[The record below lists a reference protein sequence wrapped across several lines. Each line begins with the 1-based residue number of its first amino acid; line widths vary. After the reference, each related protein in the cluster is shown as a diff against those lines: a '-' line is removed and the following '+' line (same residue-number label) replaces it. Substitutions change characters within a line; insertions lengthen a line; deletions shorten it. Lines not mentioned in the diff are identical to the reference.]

1 MSGCS
6 DPEAEGRL
14 RYLEKDGP
22 QAMDVPETSKTLVIV
37 PFAPVEF
44 HGPHLPL
51 STDLIL
57 AAQFSKIGAEEFL
70 ERNRSWSALIYP
82 VIPLGA
88 DLVPH
93 RGSVA
98 VPLRVVY
105 KAAVSVGTHF
115 IEQGFPNI
123 VFQSGHGGLDHDRAL
138 ERAARVLNR
147 RYRRRNVR
155 VVAPLGPVMMRL
167 WGSGIRTHLNPLLE
181 TKLTEQNEKDFLYE
195 THGGWWET
203 SMVLYHCPER
213 MTETYKNMP
222 DYLPPVKSIVR
233 VLLAAVEPLVPRHFR
248 ALIKSNRP
256 LLEVGISWFWWGTK
270 PGYHGFPSRA
280 SLDMGRASTLLA
292 RRFFADFLDRMYI
305 ERADLEEAAS
315 LYSLFDLLRW
325 YAAGAGASI
334 AAVLGML
341 AFFFR

>member
-1 MSGCS
+1 MSQTVS
-6 DPEAEGRL
+6 PVQSERL
-14 RYLEKDGP
+14 RFLEYQGP
-22 QAMDVPETSKTLVIV
+22 KALDVPDPSKTLVII

-57 AAQFSKIGAEEFL
+57 AAQFSKIEAEEFL
-70 ERNRSWSALIYP
+70 ERNPSWYVIMYP
-82 VIPLGA
+82 VVPMGA

-93 RGSVA
+93 PGSVA

-105 KAAVSVGTHF
+105 TTAVSLGRHF
-115 IEQGFPNI
+115 IKQGFPNV
-123 VFQSGHGGLDHDRAL
+123 VFQSGHGGLNHDRAL

-147 RYRRRNVR
+147 RYKRHNAR

-167 WGSGIRTHLNPLLE
+167 WGGGIRAHLNPLLE
-181 TKLTEQNEKDFLYE
+181 HPLSEQHEKDFLYE

-213 MTETYKNMP
+213 MTELYRSMP
-222 DYLPPVKSIVR
+222 DYLPPIKPVVR
-233 VLLAAVEPLVPRHFR
+233 LLIAVLEAITPRHFK
-248 ALIKSNRP
+248 ALLQANRP
-256 LLEVGISWFWWGTK
+256 LLEVGISWFWWGTR

-280 SLDMGRASTLLA
+280 SIDMGRASTMLA

-305 ERADLEEAAS
+305 DRADLKEAAS
-315 LYSLFDLLRW
+315 LYALFDVLRW
-325 YAAGAGASI
+325 YGVVGVVLI
-334 AAVLGML
+334 ALIL
-341 AFFFR
+341 AIIIYL